1 MSTTITVKIGTF
13 ERTYTLVRATAPK
26 EYDGFGTLE
35 VYESGNKEERY
46 VLIDVDHKEW
56 QEGRYGSGLYTFK
69 DIEENLILYVQEQ
82 LFKRLTESTT
92 QASLIH

>member
-13 ERTYTLVRATAPK
+13 ERTYTLVRTTAPK

-46 VLIDVDHKEW
+46 VLIDVTSYRFGVSVIMPIKHYLHLFGPIWITLRLELN
-56 QEGRYGSGLYTFK
+56 RYIASCTHL
-69 DIEENLILYVQEQ
+69 LL
-82 LFKRLTESTT
+82 LFL
-92 QASLIH
+92 